1 VSAGGEAWRSDG
13 LELDEAAD
21 DKGTEGP
28 GDVLSVQQVG
38 FESSE
43 QDVAVDP
50 LAGDGL
56 QDFVLVGSQR
66 FAAERVDRVPGPVD
80 GRSGFLAV
88 QPEEPIEEVVDRRGS
103 RVSEGVWIAYGWV
116 SPDRSLWSVGC
127 WVGAPRVPGW
137 SGGGDVVVPRV
148 RGRAA
153 HLLSRWGGWPR
164 GTGARE

>member
-1 VSAGGEAWRSDG
+1 MT
-13 LELDEAAD
+13 
-21 DKGTEGP
+21 KGTEGP
-28 GDVLSVQQVG
+28 GGVLSVQQVG

-88 QPEEPIEEVVDRRGS
+88 QPGEPIEEVLTAAPS
-103 RVSEGVWIAYGWV
+103 
-116 SPDRSLWSVGC
+116 
-127 WVGAPRVPGW
+127 GAPLGGVKVVTRSGW
-137 SGGGDVVVPRV
+137 FAARPSGTEDVYKLYAESF
-148 RGRAA
+148 RGPA
-153 HLLSRWGGWPR
+153 HLAEIQEEAQAIIAAAIG
-164 GTGARE
+164 

>member
-1 VSAGGEAWRSDG
+1 VVIAQGGDVIESGDLYVGGGTECPVSAGGEAWRSDG
-13 LELDEAAD
+13 LELDEAPN

-66 FAAERVDRVPGPVD
+66 FAGERVDRVVPVD

-88 QPEEPIEEVVDRRGS
+88 QPGEPIEEVVDRRGS
-103 RVSEGVWIAYGWV
+103 RVSEGVWVVHRRRGSWRIPV
-116 SPDRSLWSVGC
+116 VG
-127 WVGAPRVPGW
+127 GAGFAPWEGPFRWRVP
-137 SGGGDVVVPRV
+137 
-148 RGRAA
+148 
-153 HLLSRWGGWPR
+153 
-164 GTGARE
+164 

>member
-103 RVSEGVWIAYGWV
+103 RVSEGVWIAHGWV
-116 SPDRSLWSVGC
+116 S
-127 WVGAPRVPGW
+127 
-137 SGGGDVVVPRV
+137 
-148 RGRAA
+148 
-153 HLLSRWGGWPR
+153 
-164 GTGARE
+164 